1 MYKFITLDA
10 LTMTLI
16 TVLTITNA
24 INMFMLIF
32 ILDRLINYA

>member
-10 LTMTLI
+10 LTMTLL
-16 TVLTITNA
+16 TVLTVTNI

-32 ILDRLINYA
+32 ILDRLMNYA

>member
-16 TVLTITNA
+16 TMLTITN
-24 INMFMLIF
+24 IVNMFMLIF
-32 ILDRLINYA
+32 ILDRLMNYA